1 VFANTTTNGV
11 QVISTSG
18 TGVTIAVGKRAIV
31 ECDGTNVVRI
41 TADV

>member
-1 VFANTTTNGV
+1 MAAD
-11 QVISTSG
+11 S
-18 TGVTIAVGKRAIV
+18 AVASSVRDGKRAIV